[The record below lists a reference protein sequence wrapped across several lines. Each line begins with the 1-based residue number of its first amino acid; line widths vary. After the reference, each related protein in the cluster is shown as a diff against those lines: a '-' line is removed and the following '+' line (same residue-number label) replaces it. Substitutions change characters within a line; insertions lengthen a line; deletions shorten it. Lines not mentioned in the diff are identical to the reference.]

1 MSSVADGNHYEDVF
15 VFGDLVYA
23 MERLLCI
30 VHVYRNHRSALIKL
44 HDVRYPCECSDR
56 FFSHSVIGT
65 NEHIIQCCGDG
76 KLVSIQDRSG
86 ELLRTIP
93 IADVLKRQPKLCQV
107 DFDGNFLI
115 ADRYMNRLLIAHV
128 NQPSSQWRVVNLPDL
143 RVRDGCWGAV
153 WFRHRLYVVDLHGRL
168 ITFTPVVEQSL

>member
-1 MSSVADGNHYEDVF
+1 MSGVAEGNMYEDVF
-15 VFGDLVYA
+15 AFEDLVYA
-23 MERLLCI
+23 MDLMLRV
-30 VHVYRNHRSALIKL
+30 VHVYRNRNYSLIKL
-44 HDVRYPCECSDR
+44 HDIKYPCECNELH
-56 FFSHSVIGT
+56 FSHSLIVT
-65 NEHIIQCCGDG
+65 SEHIIQCCGDG

>member
-1 MSSVADGNHYEDVF
+1 MSRVADGSDYEDVF
-15 VFGDLVYA
+15 VFEDMVYA
-23 MERLLCI
+23 MEWMLRV
-30 VHVYRNHRSALIKL
+30 VHVYRNRNNSLIKL
-44 HDVRYPCECSDR
+44 HDIKNPCECNELY
-56 FFSHSVIGT
+56 FSHSIIVT
-65 NEHIIQCCGDG
+65 SEHIIQCCGDG

-143 RVRDGCWGAV
+143 RYNDGCCEAV
-153 WFRHRLYVVDLHGRL
+153 WFKHKLYVADLRGQL
-168 ITFTPVVEQSL
+168 ITFTPVDESSS